1 MAIIFYLHQGLYTLL
16 IHPQDKESDASNA
29 TRSLTGV
36 TRMLLFKGT
45 DDMKNLVRER
55 PSATTVASNSMK

>member
-1 MAIIFYLHQGLYTLL
+1 LL